1 MPNRKS
7 TRILGD
13 PDRLQQ
19 LIWNLLSNAIKFT
32 PKGGRVELRLKH
44 VDAHV
49 ELAISDTGQGISP
62 DFLPYVFDRFR
73 QADSSIT
80 RVYGG
85 LGLGLAIVRQ
95 LVELHGGTVKAE
107 SPGVGQGATFI
118 VQLPLLTDSPSANDL
133 KPKDST
139 VEGEL
144 PSHCLANLNGLR
156 ILVVDDETDA
166 RELLTRILEEC
177 GAEVVAVASAAE
189 AIRVL
194 TEFSTLP
201 VDVLVSDIGMPNQDG
216 YALLQRV
223 RALDAQSGRQIPAV
237 ALTAYAREEDRQ
249 AALLAGFQSHVTK
262 PVEPAK
268 LIKEILNLAG
278 RTEQV

>member
-1 MPNRKS
+1 
-7 TRILGD
+7 
-13 PDRLQQ
+13 
-19 LIWNLLSNAIKFT
+19 
-32 PKGGRVELRLKH
+32 
-44 VDAHV
+44 
-49 ELAISDTGQGISP
+49 
-62 DFLPYVFDRFR
+62 
-73 QADSSIT
+73 
-80 RVYGG
+80 
-85 LGLGLAIVRQ
+85 
-95 LVELHGGTVKAE
+95 
-107 SPGVGQGATFI
+107 
-118 VQLPLLTDSPSANDL
+118 
-133 KPKDST
+133 
-139 VEGEL
+139 
-144 PSHCLANLNGLR
+144 
-156 ILVVDDETDA
+156 
-166 RELLTRILEEC
+166 
-177 GAEVVAVASAAE
+177 
-189 AIRVL
+189 VL